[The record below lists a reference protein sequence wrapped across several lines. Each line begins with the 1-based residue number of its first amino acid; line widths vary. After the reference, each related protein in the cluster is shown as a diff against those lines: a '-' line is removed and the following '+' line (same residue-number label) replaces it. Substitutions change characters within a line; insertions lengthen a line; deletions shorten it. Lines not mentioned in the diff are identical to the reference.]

1 MTRGI
6 NLRIN
11 VSIIDKSKLFHGKKG
26 VYLDMTLFL
35 NDELSQDGNNG
46 LIKQSQTKQEREDK
60 VQARLLGDA
69 KIFWTSE
76 KNAEVKKLEEVEE
89 KKQPEKQEQKDEQKS
104 KDTFFD
110 DDIPF

>member
-1 MTRGI
+1 MTKGI

-11 VSIIDKSKLFHGKKG
+11 VSRIDKSKLFHGKKG

-35 NDELSQDGNNG
+35 EDEPNEYENNG
-46 LIKQSQTKQEREDK
+46 VIRQSQTKQEREDK
-60 VQARLLGDA
+60 VQARILGDA

-76 KNAEVKKLEEVEE
+76 KNVEE
-89 KKQPEKQEQKDEQKS
+89 ETQLQKQEQKEEQKS
-104 KDTFFD
+104 EDTFFD

>member
-1 MTRGI
+1 MTKGI

-11 VSIIDKSKLFHGKKG
+11 VSRIDKSKLFHGKKG

-35 NDELSQDGNNG
+35 EDKPNEYENNG
-46 LIKQSQTKQEREDK
+46 VIRQSQTKQEREDK
-60 VQARLLGDA
+60 VQARILGDA

-89 KKQPEKQEQKDEQKS
+89 KKQPEKQEQKEEQKS

>member
-11 VSIIDKSKLFHGKKG
+11 VSRIDKSKLFHGKKG

-60 VQARLLGDA
+60 VQARILGDA
-69 KIFWTSE
+69 KIFWESE
-76 KNAEVKKLEEVEE
+76 STTKITQKKVEE
-89 KKQPEKQEQKDEQKS
+89 PKPQEDFVE
-104 KDTFFD
+104 